1 MNMSRSEKSNCGAEK
16 CKNTPSEA
24 RRNTPT
30 RVITINHTAMKEY
43 AVIEIADITTWRTAF
58 ETIEDAKEYM
68 TKEIRANQG
77 TQGVIQHI
85 YLTQVGILIDQ
96 WHRDRQQ
103 GK

>member
-1 MNMSRSEKSNCGAEK
+1 ME
-16 CKNTPSEA
+16 
-24 RRNTPT
+24 
-30 RVITINHTAMKEY
+30 EY
-43 AVIEIADITTWRTAF
+43 AVIEVADITTWRTRF

-96 WHRDRQQ
+96 WHRDRQR